1 MVYHGLLYGNT
12 CLLVF
17 YYNLLVLALVLVLL
31 LIVVLA
37 LRLLRRPYF
46 AHVFEN
52 GPYRGVPKGALEVQN
67 RSRIGPKLV
76 PKSVRVGVPNRWGPS
91 WNPLGGH
98 TLHTCLRTEPTP
110 ACRMGLRPRAPVRP
124 ELTFSNCF
132 EHIPIK
138 QEDIVLTM
146 LCLNNAVLRI
156 LS

>member
-67 RSRIGPKLV
+67 RSRICPKLV
-76 PKSVRVGVPNRWGPS
+76 PKSARVGVPNRWGPS

-146 LCLNNAVLRI
+146 L
-156 LS
+156 S